1 MVRHARRA
9 PRRRAGRDVTAAASP
24 ALATAVEVRDR
35 VREARERGERLR
47 LTGAAGW
54 LDAGRPVPDAT
65 PLPLA
70 ALSGVVDYVPG
81 DFTITVRA
89 GTTLAELA
97 RITAAERQWVALD
110 PFGAPNGTVG
120 ATVATASAG
129 PLAHGFGPPR
139 DNVLGLEVVTGRG
152 EIVRAGGRVV
162 KNVAGFD
169 LVRLFTGS
177 WGTLGAVTEVTLR
190 TRALPEVDETWVVR
204 PARRDS
210 LEALPREIAHAPVA
224 PWACELVN
232 ERLAATLGAGS
243 AEALLVRL
251 AGSDVAVAAQRAAL
265 ARIGEVTAAPAD
277 VWERLRGAEPR
288 DASVARISCRP
299 SGLGGT
305 WSELKEQAARVQG
318 ALLHATVGRGVV
330 RCIFPTRDES
340 ALRPFMS
347 HAGWPHFH
355 MERMPARLWR
365 APATDAST
373 SGGAAHAADADAA
386 AERELVRYRL
396 MRRTK
401 DAFDPARIMNPGLL
415 GKAIG

>member
-1 MVRHARRA
+1 MVRHTRRS
-9 PRRRAGRDVTAAASP
+9 PRRYTGRDVTAAASP
-24 ALATAVEVRDR
+24 ALASATEVRDR

-47 LTGAAGW
+47 LAGAAGW
-54 LDAGRPVPDAT
+54 LGAGRPVPDAT

-110 PFGAPNGTVG
+110 PFGAPSGTVG

-210 LEALPREIAHAPVA
+210 LDALLRAVAHAPVA

-232 ERLAATLGAGS
+232 ALLAASLGAGS
-243 AEALLVRL
+243 TEALLVRL
-251 AGSDVAVAAQRAAL
+251 AGSDAAVAAQRAAL
-265 ARIGEVTAAPAD
+265 ARLGEVTAAPAD
-277 VWERLRGAEPR
+277 VWERLRAAEPR
-288 DASVARISCRP
+288 DASVARISGRP
-299 SGLGGT
+299 SDLGGR
-305 WSELKEQAARVQG
+305 WGEVKELAGRVQG
-318 ALLHATVGRGVV
+318 ALLHATAARSVV

-340 ALRPFMS
+340 ALRPFVS
-347 HAGWPHFH
+347 HASWPHYH
-355 MERMPARLWR
+355 IERMPDTLWR

-373 SGGAAHAADADAA
+373 TGGAARATDAA

-401 DAFDPARIMNPGLL
+401 AAFDPIGIMNPGIL
-415 GKAIG
+415 GETIG